1 VAKILLIE
9 PDPARAAALAAALG
23 GGGAEVRIAPDGFYA
38 LTAIERERPDLV
50 VAGSHVG
57 GIGVGEL
64 GAILRSDP
72 TLAGIRLALYADPAA
87 PPADLNGGGLFD
99 LVLDAAAPPAEMA
112 ARLRRLAGISTA
124 TSPATMQPMVPST
137 TPAAPAPRSTGA
149 AAWSDPAAS
158 PSGFATAELPAP
170 DAAAQR
176 RGMPAASHPSPPL
189 APGAAPAPRGSRE
202 TPDLSGSLGV
212 LDLMELS
219 QAFSLAAKTGQ
230 LFLDCP
236 RGEGCIYFEFGKVV
250 HATIHDRTG
259 REAFSEILQAT
270 LREKNIAFRFAPRE
284 PGELGA
290 VPRSIDLSVQH
301 LLLSFAVDFDE
312 TQDS

>member
-9 PDPARAAALAAALG
+9 SDPARASALAAALG

-50 VAGSHVG
+50 VAGSCVG
-57 GIGVGEL
+57 GIGAGEL
-64 GAILRSDP
+64 GTILRSDP
-72 TLAGIRLALYADPAA
+72 ALAGVRLALYADPAA

-99 LVLDAAAPPAEMA
+99 LVLDAAAPPGELA
-112 ARLRRLAGISTA
+112 AHLRRLAGLPAAA
-124 TSPATMQPMVPST
+124 TPA
-137 TPAAPAPRSTGA
+137 AAPAPAQLPAPRANATTA
-149 AAWSDPAAS
+149 AAAAAATP
-158 PSGFATAELPAP
+158 PSFATAELPAP
-170 DAAAQR
+170 QTVAR
-176 RGMPAASHPSPPL
+176 RQGLPA
-189 APGAAPAPRGSRE
+189 AAPAPPPAEPASPPARPAAEESRSRPS
-202 TPDLSGSLGV
+202 PDLSGSLGV

-219 QAFSLAAKTGQ
+219 QAFSLASKTGQ

-236 RGEGCIYFEFGKVV
+236 RGEGCIYFELGKVI
-250 HATIHDRTG
+250 HATIRDRAG

-270 LREKNIAFRFAPRE
+270 LREQNIAFRFAPRE

-290 VPRSIDLSVQH
+290 VPRSIDLTVQH